1 MKTLLKLVTLSVA
14 AAVAYKVYEQNK
26 KKQEDAK
33 VIVPIERKSSDLP
46 ELNIET
52 KLDSGL
58 IQSYKVQAKVMMDS
72 YPSGKLIDLIH
83 TVTFAEQE
91 QLNRFVKT
99 IQELS
104 IDHEVNMD
112 NLSINLKETIHT
124 DVQEA
129 FNHIIKIADMSSE
142 NSGLYHGWVFEN
154 LK

>member
-14 AAVAYKVYEQNK
+14 AVVAYKVYEQNK

-33 VIVPIERKSSDLP
+33 VIVPIERKSCDLP

-91 QLNRFVKT
+91 QLNRFIKT

-129 FNHIIKIADMSSE
+129 FNHIIKIADMCSE
-142 NSGLYHGWVFEN
+142 NNGLYHGWVFEN

>member
-91 QLNRFVKT
+91 QLNRFIKT

-142 NSGLYHGWVFEN
+142 NNGLYHG
-154 LK
+154 

>member
-58 IQSYKVQAKVMMDS
+58 IKSYKVQAKVMMDS
-72 YPSGKLIDLIH
+72 YPSNQSIDIVH
-83 TVTFAEQE
+83 TITFIDTENLKKFAEYLKQS
-91 QLNRFVKT
+91 N
-99 IQELS
+99 IHHD
-104 IDHEVNMD
+104 INMD

-142 NSGLYHGWVFEN
+142 NNGLYQGWVFEN

>member
-58 IQSYKVQAKVMMDS
+58 IQSYKVQAKVMMDT
-72 YPSGKLIDLIH
+72 LEI
-83 TVTFAEQE
+83 
-91 QLNRFVKT
+91 
-99 IQELS
+99 
-104 IDHEVNMD
+104 
-112 NLSINLKETIHT
+112 
-124 DVQEA
+124 A
-129 FNHIIKIADMSSE
+129 FI
-142 NSGLYHGWVFEN
+142 YH
-154 LK
+154 